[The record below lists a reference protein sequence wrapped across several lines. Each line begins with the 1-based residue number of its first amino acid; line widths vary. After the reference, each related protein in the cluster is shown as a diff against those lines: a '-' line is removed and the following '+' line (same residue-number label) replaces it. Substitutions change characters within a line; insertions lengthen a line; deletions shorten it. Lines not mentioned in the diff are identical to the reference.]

1 MGNELS
7 QITELINN
15 LEDIHMD
22 HISSFNMELMPDLE
36 KQSIERSKIVDKLGE
51 KIHYLINNINF
62 KHISDDE
69 PLDSDTDYE
78 AILLFKKRIFTLL
91 EQNRALEKKVRAHK
105 DSIQKSM
112 KKVSK
117 GRQAINSY
125 GSSTSVKNRAQVMNL
140 TG

>member
-62 KHISDDE
+62 KHILDDE

-91 EQNRALEKKVRAHK
+91 EQN
-105 DSIQKSM
+105 
-112 KKVSK
+112 
-117 GRQAINSY
+117 
-125 GSSTSVKNRAQVMNL
+125 
-140 TG
+140 